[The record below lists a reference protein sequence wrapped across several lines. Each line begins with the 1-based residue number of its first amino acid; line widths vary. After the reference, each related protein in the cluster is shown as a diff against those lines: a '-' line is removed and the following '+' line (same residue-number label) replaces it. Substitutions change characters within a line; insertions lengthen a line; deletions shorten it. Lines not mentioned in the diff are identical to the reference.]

1 MSFTLNKSIIKQL
14 CGETSYKRGEA
25 YYRSKKVFVN
35 NYNVDRDSCEA
46 IVKGNEDFRV
56 TIENADN
63 GDIVAKCSCPSL
75 ASFDSYCQHI
85 AAVLLYINNFQQAG
99 QFLESNGS
107 NSKKDSINSLSRDI
121 QLANG
126 MLDLFGEKPLRPKS
140 KQHRFDTRK
149 ILNVEF
155 ICIPVASSN
164 GGALIGIQV
173 KLEKLYPVYKIR
185 EFLNR
190 VEQRESFVCS
200 NDFIYTP
207 DVYSFQQETDAVI
220 QQLIQI
226 YRNEKMY
233 LESLQMSSEQDESM
247 ILIPPASWNHILSLL
262 STTPF
267 VTIEHDG
274 KSFHGI
280 HVSKELLPI
289 NFEFN
294 KGVNGGYILQI
305 DGLYQVQVMDTYGY
319 ALSIGRLYQLNVEDC
334 NRLVELKRMM
344 HHSQSNQFHIPN
356 KKMEHF
362 VEKVV
367 PGLMKLGNVRIDEVV
382 SERIEQTPLK
392 AKLFLDRVKN
402 RLLAGLEFQY
412 GNIVIN
418 PLEEDGQ
425 PSVLNRDEKKEQE
438 ILKIMNE
445 SAFAKTEGGYFMH
458 NEEAEYNFLYHVVP
472 KLKSLVQIYA
482 TTAIKLRIY
491 RGNSAPIIRVK
502 RKERIDW
509 LSFRFDIKG
518 IPESDIKNVLAS
530 LEEKHKYYRLENGSL
545 LSLESKEFNEIN
557 QFIKESGIRKEI
569 LQGEEVSVP
578 LIRSMKWMDSL
589 REGNVLSLD
598 QSVQELMGN
607 IQNPKNLK
615 FTVPDSLNTVLRE
628 YQKYGFEWM
637 KTLAYYCFGGIL
649 ADDMGLG
656 KTLQSI
662 AFIVSVLPEIRK
674 KKLPALVVSPSSL
687 VYNWLSELKKFAPD
701 IRAIIADGNQVE
713 RRNILKDVTKFDVI
727 ITSYPLLRRDVKLYA
742 QPFHTLFLDEAQ
754 AFKNCTTQTA
764 KAVKT
769 IQAEYRFALTGT
781 PVENSLEELWSIF
794 HVVFPELLPG
804 RKEFGDLRR
813 ENIARRVKP
822 FILRRLKE
830 DVLKELPEKIE
841 HLQSSELLPDQKKLY
856 AAYLAKLKQETL
868 KHLNKD
874 TLRKNRIRILAGL
887 TRLRQLCCHPAL
899 FVDDYKGSSAKFE
912 QLLEIVEECR
922 STGKRILIFSQF
934 TKMLSIIGRELNRQS
949 VPYFYLDGNTPAFE
963 RVELCNRFNEG
974 EGDLFLISLK
984 AGGTGLN
991 LTGADTVILYDLWWN
1006 PAVEQQAADRAYR
1019 MGQKNTVQV
1028 IKLVAHGTIEEKMH
1042 ELQEKKKNLI
1052 EEIIQPGQEKLSSIT
1067 EEEIRDIL
1075 MI

>member
-1 MSFTLNKSIIKQL
+1 MSFTLNKTIITQL
-14 CGETSYKRGEA
+14 CGKTSYKKGEA
-25 YYRSKKVFVN
+25 YYRTSKVN
-35 NYNVDRDSCEA
+35 ITDYDAERNICGA
-46 IVKGNEDFRV
+46 TVKGNEDFYV
-56 TIENADN
+56 TIETADN
-63 GDIVAKCSCPSL
+63 GDIVGKCSCPSL
-75 ASFDSYCQHI
+75 ASLASYCQHI
-85 AAVLLYINNFQQAG
+85 AAVLLYINNFNRTG
-99 QFLESNGS
+99 KTLESSG
-107 NSKKDSINSLSRDI
+107 SINSMSQDVQI
-121 QLANG
+121 ANG
-126 MLDLFGEKPLRPKS
+126 MLDLFDDKPLRPKS

-149 ILNVEF
+149 ILDVEF
-155 ICIPVASSN
+155 ICIPVVSKN
-164 GGALIGIQV
+164 GGTLFGIQV

-185 EFLNR
+185 EFLNK
-190 VEQRESFVCS
+190 VEQREPFICS
-200 NDFIYTP
+200 NDFTYTP
-207 DVYSFQQETDAVI
+207 DAYSLRPETDAVI
-220 QQLIQI
+220 QQLIQM

-233 LESLQMSSEQDESM
+233 VESLQMNSEQDERM
-247 ILIPPASWNHILSLL
+247 IFIPPASWEHILTLL
-262 STTPF
+262 SATPL
-267 VTIEHDG
+267 VTFEYDEH
-274 KSFHGI
+274 SFHGI
-280 HVSKELLPI
+280 YISKELLPLE
-289 NFEFN
+289 FEF
-294 KGVNGGYILQI
+294 KKSSNGGYTLQI
-305 DGLYQVQVMDTYGY
+305 DGLQQVQVMDTYSY
-319 ALSIGRLYQLNVEDC
+319 ALFGGRLYRLNAEDC
-334 NRLVELKRMM
+334 NRLIELKRMM
-344 HHSQSNQFHIPN
+344 DRSRSNQCHIPAG
-356 KKMEHF
+356 KMEHF
-362 VEKVV
+362 IAKVV

-382 SERIEQTPLK
+382 SERIEKTPLK

-412 GNIVIN
+412 GNVVIN
-418 PLEEDGQ
+418 PLEGDGQ
-425 PSVLNRDEKKEQE
+425 PSVFNRDEKKEQE
-438 ILKIMNE
+438 ILEIMNN

-472 KLKSLVQIYA
+472 KLKSLLEIYA
-482 TTAIKLRIY
+482 TTAIKLRIH
-491 RGNSAPIIRVK
+491 RGNSGPMIRVR
-502 RKERIDW
+502 RKDRIDW

-518 IPESDIKNVLAS
+518 IPESDIKNVLAA
-530 LEEKHKYYRLENGSL
+530 LEEKRKYYRLANGSL

-557 QFIKESGIRKEI
+557 QFIKESGIRKDI
-569 LQGEEVSVP
+569 LQGEEVDVP
-578 LIRSMKWMDSL
+578 LIRSVKWMSSL
-589 REGNVLSLD
+589 QEGNVLSVD
-598 QSVQELMGN
+598 QSVQKLVEN
-607 IQNPKNLK
+607 IQNPRNLK
-615 FTVPDSLNTVLRE
+615 FTVPDSLTTVLRE

-637 KTLAYYCFGGIL
+637 KTLAYYRFGGIL

-662 AFIVSVLPEIRK
+662 TFIASILPEIRE
-674 KKLPALVVSPSSL
+674 KKLPVLVVSPSSL

-701 IRAIIADGNQVE
+701 IRAVIVDGNQTE

-727 ITSYPLLRRDVKLYA
+727 ITSYPLLRRDVRLYA

-754 AFKNCTTQTA
+754 AFKNHTTQTA

-813 ENIARRVKP
+813 ENIAKRVKP
-822 FILRRLKE
+822 FVLRRLKE
-830 DVLKELPEKIE
+830 DVLQELPEKIE

-856 AAYLAKLKQETL
+856 AAYLAKLREETL
-868 KHLNKD
+868 KHLDKD
-874 TLRKNRIRILAGL
+874 TLRKNKIRILAGL
-887 TRLRQLCCHPAL
+887 TRLRQVCCHPAL

-934 TKMLSIIGRELNRQS
+934 TKMLSIIGRELNRQA
-949 VPYFYLDGNTPAFE
+949 VPYFYLDGNTPSAD
-963 RVELCNRFNEG
+963 RVELCNRFNKG

-1042 ELQEKKKNLI
+1042 ELQEKKKDLI
-1052 EEIIQPGQEKLSSIT
+1052 AEIIESGQEKLSSIT

>member
-1 MSFTLNKSIIKQL
+1 MIKQL

-25 YYRSKKVFVN
+25 YYRTNKVN
-35 NYNVDRDSCEA
+35 ITNYDVERNICGA
-46 IVKGNEDFRV
+46 TVKGNEDFHI

-75 ASFDSYCQHI
+75 ASFNSYCQHI
-85 AAVLLYINNFQQAG
+85 AAVLLYINNFQHTG
-99 QFLESNGS
+99 QSLKSNDS
-107 NSKKDSINSLSRDI
+107 NSKKDAINSMSRDI

-126 MLDLFGEKPLRPKS
+126 MLDLFDEKPLRPKS

-149 ILNVEF
+149 ILDVEF
-155 ICIPVASSN
+155 ICIPVASKN
-164 GGALIGIQV
+164 EGALIGVQV

-185 EFLNR
+185 DFLNR
-190 VEQRESFVCS
+190 VEQREPFVCS
-200 NDFIYTP
+200 SDFTYTP
-207 DVYSFQQETDAVI
+207 DMYSFQQETDAVI

-233 LESLQMSSEQDESM
+233 LESLQMGPEQDESM
-247 ILIPPASWNHILSLL
+247 ILIPPASWEQMLSLL
-262 STTPF
+262 SATSF
-267 VTIEHDG
+267 VTVESSG
-274 KSFHGI
+274 ELFHGI
-280 HVSKELLPI
+280 HISKELLPI

-294 KGVNGGYILQI
+294 KGENGGYTLHI
-305 DGLYQVQVMDTYGY
+305 DGLHQVQIMDTYGY
-319 ALSIGRLYQLNVEDC
+319 ALFRGRLYPLNVEDC

-344 HHSQSNQFHIPN
+344 RNSESNQFHIPLE
-356 KKMEHF
+356 KMEHF

-367 PGLMKLGNVRIDEVV
+367 PGLMKLGNVRMDEVV
-382 SERIEQTPLK
+382 SEQIEKTPLK

-412 GNIVIN
+412 GNVVIN
-418 PLEEDGQ
+418 PLEEEGQ

-438 ILKIMNE
+438 ILEIMNE

-458 NEEAEYNFLYHVVP
+458 NEDAEYNFLYHVVP
-472 KLKSLVQIYA
+472 KLKSLTEIYA
-482 TTAIKLRIY
+482 TTAVKLRIH
-491 RGNSAPIIRVK
+491 RGNSVPFIRVE
-502 RKERIDW
+502 RKERMDW
-509 LSFRFDIKG
+509 LSFRFDMKG

-530 LEEKHKYYRLENGSL
+530 IEEKRKYYRLANGSL
-545 LSLESKEFNEIN
+545 LSLESKEFNEVN
-557 QFIKESGIRKEI
+557 QFIKESSIRKEI

-578 LIRSMKWMDSL
+578 LIRSVKWMGAL
-589 REGNVLSLD
+589 QEGNVLSVD
-598 QSVQELMGN
+598 QSVQELIEN
-607 IQNPKNLK
+607 IQNPKNLQ
-615 FTVPDSLNTVLRE
+615 FTVPNSLITVLRD

-637 KTLAYYCFGGIL
+637 KTLAYYRFGGIL

-662 AFIVSVLPEIRK
+662 AFIASVLPEIREQ
-674 KKLPALVVSPSSL
+674 KLPVLVVSPSSL
-687 VYNWLSELKKFAPD
+687 VYNWLSELKKFAPSL
-701 IRAIIADGNQVE
+701 RATIVDGNQVE
-713 RRNILKDVTKFDVI
+713 RRKILKDVTKFDVI

-754 AFKNCTTQTA
+754 AFKNSTTQTA

-781 PVENSLEELWSIF
+781 PVENSLGELWSIF

-841 HLQSSELLPDQKKLY
+841 HLQSSELLPEQKKLY
-856 AAYLAKLKQETL
+856 AAYLAKLRQETL

-874 TLRKNRIRILAGL
+874 TLHKNRIRILAGL
-887 TRLRQLCCHPAL
+887 TRLRQICCHPGL

-934 TKMLSIIGRELNRQS
+934 TKMLSIIGRELNRQA

-1006 PAVEQQAADRAYR
+1006 PAAEQQAADRAYR

-1052 EEIIQPGQEKLSSIT
+1052 AEIIEPGQGSLSSIT
-1067 EEEIRDIL
+1067 EEEIKGIL
-1075 MI
+1075 ML

>member
-1 MSFTLNKSIIKQL
+1 MSFTLNKTIIKQL
-14 CGETSYKRGEA
+14 CGETSYKKGEA
-25 YYRSKKVFVN
+25 YYKTNKVDIT
-35 NYNVDRDSCEA
+35 NYNAQRNICEA
-46 IVKGNEDFRV
+46 IVKGNEDFYV
-56 TIENADN
+56 KIETADN
-63 GDIVAKCSCPSL
+63 GDVVGECTCPSL
-75 ASFDSYCQHI
+75 ASFHTYCQHI
-85 AAVLLYINNFQQAG
+85 AAALLYINNLQQSAG
-99 QFLESNGS
+99 SLEA
-107 NSKKDSINSLSRDI
+107 NSKKDSMNSRDA
-121 QLANG
+121 QLTSG
-126 MLDLFGEKPLRPKS
+126 MLDLFDEKPLRPKS

-149 ILNVEF
+149 ILDVEF
-155 ICIPVASSN
+155 ICTPVASKN
-164 GGALIGIQV
+164 GGTLFGIQV
-173 KLEKLYPVYKIR
+173 KLEKLYLVYKLR

-190 VEQRESFVCS
+190 VEQRESFICS
-200 NDFIYTP
+200 NDFTYTP
-207 DVYSFQQETDAVI
+207 EVYSFQQETDAVI

-233 LESLQMSSEQDESM
+233 VESLQMSSEQNESM
-247 ILIPPASWNHILSLL
+247 ILIPPASWKELLSLL
-262 STTPF
+262 SNTSF
-267 VTIEHDG
+267 VRLQHDG
-274 KSFHGI
+274 QSIHGV
-280 HVSKELLPI
+280 HVSKGLLPLE
-289 NFEFN
+289 FEFN
-294 KGVNGGYILQI
+294 KGTNGGYTLQI
-305 DGLYQVQVMDTYGY
+305 DGLQQVQVMDTYGY
-319 ALSIGRLYQLNVEDC
+319 ALLGGKLYRLAAEDC
-334 NRLVELKRMM
+334 HRLIELKRMM
-344 HHSQSNQFHIPN
+344 NRSQSNQFHIPAE
-356 KKMEHF
+356 KMEHF
-362 VEKVV
+362 VAKVV
-367 PGLMKLGNVRIDEVV
+367 PGLMKLGNVRIDEVL
-382 SERIEQTPLK
+382 SERVEKTPLK

-412 GNIVIN
+412 GNVVIN

-425 PSVLNRDEKKEQE
+425 PSVFNRDEKKEQE
-438 ILKIMNE
+438 ILEMMNE

-472 KLKSLVQIYA
+472 KLKSLLEIYA
-482 TTAIKLRIY
+482 TTAIKLRIH
-491 RGNSAPIIRVK
+491 RGNSAPIIRVR

-518 IPESDIKNVLAS
+518 IPEADIKNVLVA
-530 LEEKHKYYRLENGSL
+530 LEEKRKYYRLTNGSL

-569 LQGEEVSVP
+569 LQGEEVNVP
-578 LIRSMKWMDSL
+578 LIRSVKWMSSL
-589 REGNVLSLD
+589 QEGNVLSVD
-598 QSVQELMGN
+598 QSVQELVEN
-607 IQNPKNLK
+607 IQNPRNLK
-615 FTVPDSLNTVLRE
+615 FTVPDSLKTVLRE
-628 YQKYGFEWM
+628 YQKDGFEWM
-637 KTLAYYCFGGIL
+637 KTLAHYRFGGIL

-662 AFIVSVLPEIRK
+662 TFIASVLPEIRE
-674 KKLPALVVSPSSL
+674 KKLPVLVVSPSSL
-687 VYNWLSELKKFAPD
+687 VYNWLSELKKFAPN
-701 IRAIIADGNQVE
+701 IRAVIVDGNQTE

-754 AFKNCTTQTA
+754 AFKNHMTQTA

-769 IQAEYRFALTGT
+769 IQVEYRFGLTGT

-804 RKEFGDLRR
+804 RKEFGDLKR
-813 ENIARRVKP
+813 ENIAKRVKP

-856 AAYLAKLKQETL
+856 AAYLAKLREETL

-874 TLRKNRIRILAGL
+874 TLRKNKIRILAGL
-887 TRLRQLCCHPAL
+887 TRLRQICCHPGL
-899 FVDDYKGSSAKFE
+899 FVDDYRGSSAKFE
-912 QLLEIVEECR
+912 QLLEILEECR

-934 TKMLSIIGRELNRQS
+934 TKMLSIIGLELNRQAI
-949 VPYFYLDGNTPAFE
+949 PYFYLDGNTPSAE

-1042 ELQEKKKNLI
+1042 ELQESKKNLI
-1052 EEIIQPGQEKLSSIT
+1052 AEIIESGQEKLASIT